1 MIRLAWFALTAAL
14 ASVRRNAV
22 RSALT
27 AFGVAVGVWAVAM
40 VVALSEG
47 ATVSVEKNVAK
58 LGQNTL
64 TVRATAVAKSGARGD
79 NVARLTEQDAESIAR
94 EIPGVAAVAGYVQS
108 FGQVVYGQKNEAA
121 TLLGTTLP
129 FFQVRDWE
137 PVEGKPWD
145 ETEQSVGARV
155 CLLGQTTAEDLFG
168 DEDPVGRHV
177 RIGRHL
183 FRVLG
188 VLGPKGKNNFGR
200 DLDAVVVMP
209 LRAMRAKFAPGKHG
223 RVDRVLISADTPE
236 LIRPVQKEAAVLLRQ
251 RHHIDEGEQDDFR
264 IRTQED
270 FRQRQEGI
278 VDPVRSLLLWLS
290 GIILLVAGI
299 GVMNIMLASIAE
311 RTREI
316 GIRMAIGA
324 RQSDVLMQFLIES
337 LVLSVI
343 GGIAG
348 TVGAALCVAAVR
360 AWLDWPMTLSA
371 GALMAAVGTST
382 FVGIVFGFI
391 PAFNAARLD
400 PIQALHR
407 E

>member
-64 TVRATAVAKSGARGD
+64 TVRALAVAKSGVLGD
-79 NVARLTEQDAESIAR
+79 DLARLTEQDAESIAR

-121 TLLGTTLP
+121 SLLGTTLP
-129 FFQVRDWE
+129 FFHVRDWE
-137 PVEGKPWD
+137 PVEGKPWN
-145 ETEQSVGARV
+145 EAEQSIGARV
-155 CLLGQTTAEDLFG
+155 CLLGQTTAKDLFG

-188 VLGPKGKNNFGR
+188 VLGPKGKDAFGR

-209 LRAMRAKFAPGKHG
+209 LKAMRAKFAPGQHG
-223 RVDRVLISADTPE
+223 RVDRVLISADTPD

-251 RHHIDEGEQDDFR
+251 RHHIAEGEQDDFR

-348 TVGAALCVAAVR
+348 TVGAALCVAGVR

-371 GALMAAVGTST
+371 GALAAAIVTST
-382 FVGIVFGFI
+382 FVGVVFGFI
-391 PAFNAARLD
+391 PAFNASRLD